1 MNCATEAIPDMILL
15 TQYYTIGA
23 LLSLQ
28 SMIPPNKHLDFPP
41 LMGGCSEGL
50 DAFREHQIKELQVCE
65 SSVCMVTHIPR
76 VWINRVR
83 LPILLV
89 VS

>member
-1 MNCATEAIPDMILL
+1 MNNKLL
-15 TQYYTIGA
+15 TAAAVVLFI
-23 LLSLQ
+23 
-28 SMIPPNKHLDFPP
+28 
-41 LMGGCSEGL
+41 EGL
-50 DAFREHQIKELQVCE
+50 LYF
-65 SSVCMVTHIPR
+65 SVLCMVITYTR

>member
-1 MNCATEAIPDMILL
+1 MANIEILGGEGRFLEITVATGKEAREPKTYILL
-15 TQYYTIGA
+15 VVGQTIE
-23 LLSLQ
+23 LLS
-28 SMIPPNKHLDFPP
+28 HVT
-41 LMGGCSEGL
+41 
-50 DAFREHQIKELQVCE
+50 H
-65 SSVCMVTHIPR
+65 VCMYVCVVITYSR